1 MDSSSYFNVPQ
12 LISGIFGLGIAL
24 LPIFGIIW
32 LFAWIKDI
40 RQDTRKIREV
50 LKRKFPEEFD
60 DE

>member
-50 LKRKFPEEFD
+50 LKRKFPEEFV

>member
-12 LISGIFGLGIAL
+12 LISGIFGLGIGL

-50 LKRKFPEEFD
+50 LKRKFPDEFE